1 MLHYFMRQYPF
12 SFCLNQTYLR
22 IIFIKEDSRFDKC
35 KDTLFKRILQKWKD
49 STINEYT
56 NLFEESYLTSCCS
69 SHDALASDQS

>member
-1 MLHYFMRQYPF
+1 M
-12 SFCLNQTYLR
+12 
-22 IIFIKEDSRFDKC
+22 KADSPLDKC
-35 KDTLFKRILQKWKD
+35 KDTIFNRLLQKWKD

>member
-1 MLHYFMRQYPF
+1 MRQYPF

-35 KDTLFKRILQKWKD
+35 KDTIFKRILQKWKD

-56 NLFEESYLTSCCS
+56 NLQILRGS
-69 SHDALASDQS
+69 ASLGQEKRV